1 MCDLFMI
8 TLRYFIMC
16 TITVAEFKESFWDY
30 VAKGQT
36 EKIQVT
42 HQGRVLFTIVPE
54 KEKLSEEW
62 EQIFG
67 ILPEMAMED
76 EASRE

>member
-1 MCDLFMI
+1 
-8 TLRYFIMC
+8 MC

-36 EKIQVT
+36 ERIQVT

-54 KEKLSEEW
+54 KEKPLEEW
-62 EQIFG
+62 EQLFG
-67 ILPEMAMED
+67 ILPEAAKENT
-76 EASRE
+76 EPRE